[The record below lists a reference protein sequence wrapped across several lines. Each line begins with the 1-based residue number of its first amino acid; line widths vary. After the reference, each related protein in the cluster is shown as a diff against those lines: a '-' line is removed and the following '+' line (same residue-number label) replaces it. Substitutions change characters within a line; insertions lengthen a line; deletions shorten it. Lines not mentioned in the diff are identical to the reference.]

1 MNKHMITF
9 AFLIIAF
16 VFYFVGMAM
25 PAAIFML
32 FGAVAEMVFWVRL
45 FRPGRDKPRR

>member
-1 MNKHMITF
+1 MKKHMITF

-16 VFYFVGMAM
+16 AFYFVGMAM

-32 FGAVAEMVFWVRL
+32 FGAVAEMVVWVRL
-45 FRPGRDKPRR
+45 FRPGRDKSRR